1 MPSLTSITSF
11 DTTSRCFR
19 RYVNVG
25 RDETSELVH
34 HSESLLAVT
43 KPRKPQPSTSM
54 PSPSRR
60 TWIWWTMIPMLRLGG
75 CNPFFSQFLMLTGH
89 LVSQHAFIVT
99 VHICMSPCPLCP
111 YYVHC
116 MPHAPKYICLICVFV
131 REFTIQ
137 CPFVCAF
144 IRPFHDTFRV
154 FYIFLFFL
162 KQTD

>member
-1 MPSLTSITSF
+1 MSAQ
-11 DTTSRCFR
+11 DG
-19 RYVNVG
+19 YVNVG
-25 RDETSELVH
+25 RDETSELVRH
-34 HSESLLAVT
+34 LECLLAVT

-60 TWIWWTMIPMLRLGG
+60 TWIWWTMIPMLRL
-75 CNPFFSQFLMLTGH
+75 
-89 LVSQHAFIVT
+89 VYQHAFIVT
-99 VHICMSPCPLCP
+99 VHICMSPCPLCL

-144 IRPFHDTFRV
+144 FRPFHDTFRI
-154 FYIFLFFL
+154 FYIFLFF
-162 KQTD
+162 

>member
-1 MPSLTSITSF
+1 MSAQDGYAFSCFHNVLRYHLTLLSKILSWL
-11 DTTSRCFR
+11 R
-19 RYVNVG
+19 
-25 RDETSELVH
+25 

-43 KPRKPQPSTSM
+43 KPQKPQPLTSM

-60 TWIWWTMIPMLRLGG
+60 TWIW
-75 CNPFFSQFLMLTGH
+75 

-99 VHICMSPCPLCP
+99 VHICMLPCPLCP
-111 YYVHC
+111 YYVYC
-116 MPHAPKYICLICVFV
+116 MHHAPKYICLICVFV

>member
-1 MPSLTSITSF
+1 M
-11 DTTSRCFR
+11 
-19 RYVNVG
+19 
-25 RDETSELVH
+25 
-34 HSESLLAVT
+34 T

-60 TWIWWTMIPMLRLGG
+60 TLIW
-75 CNPFFSQFLMLTGH
+75 

-144 IRPFHDTFRV
+144 IRPFHNTFRV